1 MLRLRKRL
9 FQELVGNWEAP
20 RCQPYPGQFPG
31 QVTRDGLVVLAGG
44 LIVWNPTR
52 RLRRPR
58 RTGALRS
65 IKELSRSIRQAS
77 PIRLRTGSPEWRA
90 KRPLLVYLAVHE
102 HRSAHL
108 ISKLGLVPLPREGGF
123 FAPIWTSPDR
133 GPDGRPS
140 GSAILFLLTMD
151 HFSALH
157 RLRGDEL
164 WHFHAGDPAELVLLD
179 PSSGAGRTLVLGP
192 DVANDHLA
200 SAVAPA
206 GCWQGARIRT
216 LPAGVPAGGP
226 SSAAPYRRHGMRG
239 SLSSDAERSFP
250 GHFLLIARWSA
261 P

>member
-1 MLRLRKRL
+1 M
-9 FQELVGNWEAP
+9 NTEA
-20 RCQPYPGQFPG
+20 
-31 QVTRDGLVVLAGG
+31 
-44 LIVWNPTR
+44 
-52 RLRRPR
+52 
-58 RTGALRS
+58 
-65 IKELSRSIRQAS
+65 
-77 PIRLRTGSPEWRA
+77 
-90 KRPLLVYLAVHE
+90 
-102 HRSAHL
+102 AHL

-123 FAPIWTSPDR
+123 FAPIWTSPVR

-216 LPAGVPAGGP
+216 LPAGVSRGWSLFGCTLSPAWDEGEFELGRREELSRAFP
-226 SSAAPYRRHGMRG
+226 SHSALVRALTR
-239 SLSSDAERSFP
+239 
-250 GHFLLIARWSA
+250 
-261 P
+261 